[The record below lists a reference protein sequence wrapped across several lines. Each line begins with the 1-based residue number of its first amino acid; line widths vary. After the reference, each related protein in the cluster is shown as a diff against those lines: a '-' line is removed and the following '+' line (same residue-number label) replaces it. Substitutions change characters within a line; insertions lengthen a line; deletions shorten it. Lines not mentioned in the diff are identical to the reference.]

1 MCWKLVHELSPM
13 HSVVQIT
20 RKIILFFCE
29 SRMCTRSQCPRYK
42 LQGISWVC
50 FILYF
55 SKQAGNTARRGCEV
69 ALQLT
74 SATSGPIGGQV
85 LFQWCSKNWW
95 DNNWGTHIYA
105 ENSLLQWACLSR
117 NIFSVS
123 LCPIYI
129 LLLSQH
135 YEGKKLFRNRQE
147 IVELWT
153 PFFVFK
159 CHYIRFLLLVHKYVH
174 ISVQFFFQKVV
185 FLAPEIISA
194 LKTQDLLLVITLENC
209 W

>member
-1 MCWKLVHELSPM
+1 M
-13 HSVVQIT
+13 
-20 RKIILFFCE
+20 ILYFCE
-29 SRMCTRSQCPRYK
+29 SRMCTRSQCPKYK

-55 SKQAGNTARRGCEV
+55 SKQAGNTTRRVCEV
-69 ALQLT
+69 AYIWTNRRSGFISMMLQELVRQQLRNLI
-74 SATSGPIGGQV
+74 SMQRIV
-85 LFQWCSKNWW
+85 FCS
-95 DNNWGTHIYA
+95 DPVCQET
-105 ENSLLQWACLSR
+105 
-117 NIFSVS
+117 FS
-123 LCPIYI
+123 
-129 LLLSQH
+129 LLLSAHFIFCYFPQSQN
-135 YEGKKLFRNRQE
+135 YEGKNLFRNRQE

-153 PFFVFK
+153 PFFVVK

-174 ISVQFFFQKVV
+174 ISVQFF